1 VLVVGTVVAMDA
13 GVVVGS
19 AIVVS
24 EKHVR
29 GSDHR
34 HGVKAVQRG

>member
-1 VLVVGTVVAMDA
+1 MLVVGTVVAMDA
-13 GVVVGS
+13 GVAMDSV
-19 AIVVS
+19 IVVS
-24 EKHVR
+24 EKYVR